1 MQNMYNNNI
10 NKPKKQISMKKHFLC
25 LLMLSGACL
34 TAYAA
39 EDPRAGELGSG
50 SVTQQGVTVKGV
62 VKDAKGEPI
71 IGATVTEKG
80 TKNATVTDFDGN
92 YSLNV
97 SSRNTVLVVSY
108 IGFVAQEV
116 KAGGDVTLQEDNA
129 LLNEV
134 VVIGYGTQRK
144 GDITSAITSVKSEDF
159 AQGNIRDAGDLIK
172 GKVAGLTIANGSG
185 DPNAASS
192 IRLRGII
199 SLEGGN
205 SPLVLVDGLE
215 GSLST
220 VAPENIE
227 SIDVLK
233 DASAAAI
240 YGTRG
245 AAGVILITTKA
256 GKREARTTANYSG
269 YLALS
274 SFGKKL
280 DMMDGSDIRAG
291 KTNYTDRGYD
301 TDWLDAVSRTA
312 LTHNHNVNI
321 SGGNKSTSYNADFT
335 FRDQQGVFINT
346 YGKEMRFNGGLSH
359 WMFND
364 ILKLQFNILKRWHEN
379 GPVDAAGQM
388 VYRQAL
394 MRNPTEPIYGEDGD
408 YYENFGINYYY
419 NPVGILKEKKGEWKT
434 ETTRLTGNITLE
446 PIKGWQTNLMLS
458 TERYNA
464 HDEGYFTSKHYGQ
477 KNSYTTGYATHS
489 YDYSKTDNLELTST
503 YKHQWGDHRFEALV
517 GYSYQYDMVE
527 GFNANNTNF
536 LNDFFE
542 YNNLGVGQYLKEG
555 KAGMGSYK
563 EDDKLVGFFGRVSY
577 GFSDKYNVLLSI
589 RREGSSKFGA
599 NHKWGSFPSA
609 SLGWT
614 ISNEKFM
621 EGTKSWLDNLKLRAG
636 YGVTGVIPTQRYQSL
651 TTWALG
657 SPYYY
662 DSGTWKQGL
671 KVDQNPN
678 PDLKWE
684 KSTEYNV
691 GLDFA
696 VLGDRIWGTIDVYR
710 KKTVDMLFWYDVPVP
725 PNLYSQTLANVG
737 EMRNQGIEVAVNAIP
752 VRTKDF
758 EWKTTATFAHNA
770 TKLISLSNDLYE
782 TANRHYEAWLGEPI
796 NLSTQIMEVGKP
808 LGQWYGL
815 KSVGVSENG
824 LWMIENPQ
832 TGEVVEFNDNMLTD
846 KETWYQ
852 NLGNA
857 IPKVNIGWS
866 NTFKYKD
873 FDLNMQFT
881 GQFGFKILNEARA
894 YYQNNAVTYNRL
906 KDAAVAPYADGNV
919 LKPAQKQTFVSY
931 YLSNGNFF
939 KLSNITIGYNVPL
952 KENKYVKAIRAYASA
967 DNVFT
972 ITSYNGLDPEL
983 TNWDP
988 RSSGIDQR
996 DKYPTIHTFTFGL
1009 NVTF

>member
-1 MQNMYNNNI
+1 MYHFY
-10 NKPKKQISMKKHFLC
+10 KPKKQIGMKKHFLC
-25 LLMLSGACL
+25 LLFLGGAL
-34 TAYAA
+34 GAYAVESTSPTVA
-39 EDPRAGELGSG
+39 E
-50 SVTQQGVTVKGV
+50 VTQQGVTVKGV

-80 TKNATVTDFDGN
+80 TKNATVTDYDGN

-97 SSRNTVLVVSY
+97 SSRNAVLVVSY
-108 IGFVAQEV
+108 IGFVAQEI

-144 GDITSAITSVKSEDF
+144 GDITSAITSVKAEDF

-172 GKVAGLTIANGSG
+172 GKVAGLSITNGSG
-185 DPNAASS
+185 DPSAASS

-199 SLEGGN
+199 SLKGGN

-215 GSLST
+215 GSLSS

-256 GKREARTTANYSG
+256 GKRETRTTANYSG
-269 YLALS
+269 YLSLA

-301 TDWLDAVSRTA
+301 TDWIDAVSRTA

-335 FRDQQGVFINT
+335 YRDQKGVFIDT
-346 YGKEMRFNGGLSH
+346 YAKEMHFNGGVSH

-364 ILKLQFNILKRWHEN
+364 MLKLQFNILKRWHQN

-394 MRNPTEPIYGEDGD
+394 MRNPTEPIYAEDGD

-419 NPVGILKEKKGEWKT
+419 NPVGILKEHTGEYKT
-434 ETTRLTGNITLE
+434 ETTRLTGNITVE
-446 PIKGWQTNLMLS
+446 PIRGWQTNLMLS

-464 HDEGYFTSKHYGQ
+464 HDEGYYTSKYYGQ
-477 KNSYTTGYATHS
+477 KNSYTTGYAYHS
-489 YDYSKTDNLELTST
+489 YAYNRSDNLELTST
-503 YKHQWGDHRFEALV
+503 YKHQFGDHRIEALV
-517 GYSYQYDMVE
+517 GYSYQYQVDE
-527 GFNANNTNF
+527 SFYANNTNF
-536 LNDFFE
+536 ASDFYQ
-542 YNNLGVGQYLKEG
+542 YNNMGLGRYLKDG
-555 KAGMGSYK
+555 KAGMGSGK
-563 EDDKLVGFFGRVSY
+563 SDDKLIGFFGRISY
-577 GFSDKYNVLLSI
+577 GFADKYNVLVSF
-589 RREGSSKFGA
+589 RREGSSKFGE
-599 NHKWGSFPSA
+599 NNKWGSFPSA

-614 ISNEKFM
+614 ISKEKFM
-621 EGTKSWLDNLKLRAG
+621 EGTRSWLDNLKLRAG
-636 YGVTGVIPTQRYQSL
+636 FGVTGVIPGARYLSL

-662 DSGTWKQGL
+662 DANGVWQQGL
-671 KVDQNPN
+671 SVDQNPN

-684 KSTEYNV
+684 KSTEYNI
-691 GLDFA
+691 GIDFA
-696 VLGDRIWGTIDVYR
+696 VLGDRIWGSIDLYR
-710 KKTVDMLFWYDVPVP
+710 KKTVDMLWEYDVPVP
-725 PNLYSQTLANVG
+725 PNLYPRTMANVG
-737 EMRNQGIEVAVNAIP
+737 EMRNQGIEVAINAIP

-770 TKLISLSNDLYE
+770 TKLLSLSNDLYE
-782 TANRHYEAWLGEPI
+782 TANEHDEAWLGEPI
-796 NLSTQIMEVGKP
+796 SLSTQRMEVGKP
-808 LGQWYGL
+808 LGQWFGL

-824 LWMIENPQ
+824 LWMIENPK
-832 TGEVVEFNDNMLTD
+832 TGEAVEFNDNMLTD
-846 KETWYQ
+846 KENWYQ

-857 IPKVNIGWS
+857 IPKVNVGWS
-866 NTFKYKD
+866 NTLKYKD

-894 YYQNNAVTYNRL
+894 YYQNNAVTYNRM
-906 KDAAVAPYADGNV
+906 KDAAEAPYGDGNV

-939 KLSNITIGYNVPL
+939 KLSNLTLGYNVPL
-952 KENKYVKAIRAYASA
+952 KENKYIKAARVYASA

-972 ITSYNGLDPEL
+972 ITAYNGLDPEL
-983 TNWDP
+983 SNGDP
-988 RSSGIDQR
+988 QYSGIDSR
-996 DKYPTIHTFTFGL
+996 DKYPTIRTYTFGL

>member
-1 MQNMYNNNI
+1 
-10 NKPKKQISMKKHFLC
+10 
-25 LLMLSGACL
+25 MLSGACL

-71 IGATVTEKG
+71 IGATITEKG

-97 SSRNTVLVVSY
+97 SSRNAVLVVSY

-245 AAGVILITTKA
+245 AAGVIIITTKA

-464 HDEGYFTSKHYGQ
+464 HDEGYYTSKHYGQ

-696 VLGDRIWGTIDVYR
+696 VLGERIWGTIDVYR

-796 NLSTQIMEVGKP
+796 SLSTQIMEVGKP

-894 YYQNNAVTYNRL
+894 YYQNNAVTYNRM
-906 KDAAVAPYADGNV
+906 KDAAEAPYSDGNV

-988 RSSGIDQR
+988 RYSGIDQR

>member
-1 MQNMYNNNI
+1 
-10 NKPKKQISMKKHFLC
+10 
-25 LLMLSGACL
+25 
-34 TAYAA
+34 
-39 EDPRAGELGSG
+39 
-50 SVTQQGVTVKGV
+50 
-62 VKDAKGEPI
+62 
-71 IGATVTEKG
+71 
-80 TKNATVTDFDGN
+80 
-92 YSLNV
+92 
-97 SSRNTVLVVSY
+97 
-108 IGFVAQEV
+108 
-116 KAGGDVTLQEDNA
+116 
-129 LLNEV
+129 
-134 VVIGYGTQRK
+134 
-144 GDITSAITSVKSEDF
+144 
-159 AQGNIRDAGDLIK
+159 
-172 GKVAGLTIANGSG
+172 
-185 DPNAASS
+185 
-192 IRLRGII
+192 LRGII

-215 GSLST
+215 GSLNT

-269 YLALS
+269 YVSMA

-301 TDWLDAVSRTA
+301 TDWLDAVSRNA
-312 LTHNHNVNI
+312 LTHNHNVSIN
-321 SGGNKSTSYNADFT
+321 GGNKTTSYTADFT
-335 FRDQQGVFINT
+335 YRDQQGVFIHT
-346 YGKEMRFNGGLSH
+346 YGKEMHFNGGLSH

-364 ILKLQFNILKRWHEN
+364 MLKLQFNVLKRWHEN

-394 MRNPTEPIYGEDGD
+394 MRNPTEPIYAEDGD

-419 NPVGILKEKKGEWKT
+419 NPVGILKEHTGEYKT
-434 ETTRLTGNITLE
+434 ESTRLTGNITVE
-446 PIKGWQTNLMLS
+446 PIRGWQTNLMLS

-464 HDEGYFTSKHYGQ
+464 HDEGYYTSKYYGQ
-477 KNSYTTGYATHS
+477 KNSYTTGYAYHS
-489 YDYSKTDNLELTST
+489 YGYNKTDNLELTST
-503 YKHQWGDHRFEALV
+503 YKHQWGDHRFEILA
-517 GYSYQYDMVE
+517 GYSYQYQVDE
-527 GFNANNTNF
+527 SFYANNTNF

-542 YNNLGVGQYLKEG
+542 YNNMGVGQYLKDG
-555 KAGMGSYK
+555 KAGLGSGK
-563 EDDKLVGFFGRVSY
+563 SDDTLIGFFGRVSY
-577 GFSDKYNVLLSI
+577 GFSDKYNVLLSM
-589 RREGSSKFGA
+589 RREGSSKFGE
-599 NHKWGSFPSA
+599 NNKWGSFPSV

-614 ISNEKFM
+614 ISKEKFM
-621 EGTKSWLDNLKLRAG
+621 EGTRSWLDNLKLRAG
-636 YGVTGVIPTQRYQSL
+636 FGVTGVIPGARYLSL

-657 SPYYY
+657 TPYYY
-662 DSGTWKQGL
+662 DNGTWKQGL

-684 KSTEYNV
+684 KSTEYNI

-696 VLGDRIWGTIDVYR
+696 VLGDRIWGSVDLYR
-710 KKTVDMLFWYDVPVP
+710 KKTVDMLWEYDVPVP
-725 PNLYSQTLANVG
+725 PNLYPRTRANVG
-737 EMRNQGIEVAVNAIP
+737 EMRNQGIEVAINAIP
-752 VRTKDF
+752 VRTNDF
-758 EWKTTATFAHNA
+758 EWKTTATFSHNA
-770 TKLISLSNDLYE
+770 TKLLSLSNDLYE
-782 TANRHYEAWLGEPI
+782 TANRHYIAYLGEPI
-796 NLSTQIMEVGKP
+796 SLSTQIMEVGKP

-824 LWMIENPQ
+824 LWMIENPT
-832 TGEVVEFNDNMLTD
+832 TGEIEEFNDNMLTD
-846 KETWYQ
+846 KETYYQ

-857 IPKVNIGWS
+857 IPKFYAGWS
-866 NTFKYKD
+866 NSFRYKN

-906 KDAAVAPYADGNV
+906 KDAAEAPYGDGNV
-919 LKPAQKQTFVSY
+919 LKPAQKQTFVNY

-939 KLSNITIGYNVPL
+939 KLSNITLGYNVPL
-952 KENKYVKAIRAYASA
+952 KENKYVKAVRAYLSA

-983 TNWDP
+983 SNGDP
-988 RSSGIDQR
+988 QYSGIDSR
-996 DKYPTIHTFTFGL
+996 DKYPTIHTYTIGL

>member
-1 MQNMYNNNI
+1 
-10 NKPKKQISMKKHFLC
+10 MKRHFLC
-25 LLMLSGACL
+25 LLLLASGGM
-34 TAYAA
+34 TALAA
-39 EDPRAGELGSG
+39 ESTLPAVAEL
-50 SVTQQGVTVKGV
+50 TQQGITVRGV

-80 TKNATVTDFDGN
+80 TRNATVTDFDGN
-92 YSLNV
+92 YSLKVTNH
-97 SSRNTVLVVSY
+97 NAVLVISY
-108 IGFVAQEV
+108 IGYINQEV
-116 KAGGDVTLQEDNA
+116 KAGSDVTLLEDNA
-129 LLNEV
+129 QLNEV

-144 GDITSAITSVKSEDF
+144 GDLTSAITSVKSEDF

-172 GKVAGLTIANGSG
+172 GKVAGLNIANGSG
-185 DPNAASS
+185 DPNSASS

-199 SLEGGN
+199 SLQGGN

-220 VAPENIE
+220 VSPENIE

-245 AAGVILITTKA
+245 AAGVIIITTKA
-256 GKREARTTANYSG
+256 GHRESRTTANYSG
-269 YLALS
+269 YVSLS

-291 KTNYTDRGYD
+291 LTNYTDRGYD

-312 LTHNHNVNI
+312 LTHNHNVSIN
-321 SGGNKSTSYNADFT
+321 GGNKSTSYNADFT
-335 FRDQQGVFINT
+335 YRDQQGVFINT
-346 YGKEMRFNGGLSH
+346 YGKDMRFNGGVSH

-364 ILKLQFNILKRWHEN
+364 MLKVQFNILKHWHEN

-419 NPVGILKEKKGEWKT
+419 NPIGILKEKKGEWKT
-434 ETTRLTGNITLE
+434 ESTRLTGNVTIE
-446 PIKGWQTNLMLS
+446 PIRGWQTNLMLS
-458 TERYNA
+458 TERYNG
-464 HDEGYFTSKHYGQ
+464 HDAGYYTSKHYGQ

-489 YDYSKTDNLELTST
+489 YSYSKTDNLEITST

-517 GYSYQYDMVE
+517 GYSYQYSMNE

-542 YNNLGVGQYLKEG
+542 YNNLGVGQYLKDG

-563 EDDKLVGFFGRVSY
+563 SDDKLVGFFGRVSY

-621 EGTKSWLDNLKLRAG
+621 ESTRSWLDNLKLRAG
-636 YGVTGVIPTQRYQSL
+636 VGVTGVIPGSRYLSL
-651 TTWALG
+651 TTWELG

-662 DSGTWKQGL
+662 DNGTWKQGL
-671 KVDQNPN
+671 SVNQNPN
-678 PDLKWE
+678 PELKWE
-684 KSTEYNV
+684 KSTEYNI
-691 GLDFA
+691 GLDWS
-696 VLGDRIWGTIDVYR
+696 VLGGRIWGTLDVYR
-710 KKTVDMLFWYDVPVP
+710 KNTVDMLFEYDVPVP
-725 PNLYSQTLANVG
+725 PNLYPRTMANVG
-737 EMRNQGIEVAVNAIP
+737 EMRNQGIEVAINAIP

-758 EWKTTATFAHNA
+758 EWKTTATFSHNA

-796 NLSTQIMEVGKP
+796 SLSTQIMEVGKP

-824 LWMIENPQ
+824 LWMIENPT
-832 TGEVVEFNDNMLTD
+832 TGEAVEFNDNMLTD

-857 IPKVNIGWS
+857 IPKFYAGWS

-894 YYQNNAVTYNRL
+894 YYQNNAVTYNRM
-906 KDAAVAPYADGNV
+906 KDAAKAPYGDGNV
-919 LKPAQKQTFVSY
+919 LKPVQKQTFVSY
-931 YLSNGNFF
+931 YLSNGNFL
-939 KLSNITIGYNVPL
+939 KLSNITLGYNVPL
-952 KENKYVKAIRAYASA
+952 KENKYLKGIRAYLSA

-983 TNWDP
+983 TNSDP
-988 RSSGIDQR
+988 RYSGIDSR
-996 DKYPTIHTFTFGL
+996 DKYPSIRTYTLGL

>member
-1 MQNMYNNNI
+1 
-10 NKPKKQISMKKHFLC
+10 MKKHFLC

-97 SSRNTVLVVSY
+97 SSRNAVLVVSY

-245 AAGVILITTKA
+245 AAGVIIITTKA

-464 HDEGYFTSKHYGQ
+464 HDEGYYTSKHYGQ

-696 VLGDRIWGTIDVYR
+696 VLGERIWGTIDVYR

-796 NLSTQIMEVGKP
+796 SLSTQIMEVGKP

-894 YYQNNAVTYNRL
+894 YYQNNAVTYNRM
-906 KDAAVAPYADGNV
+906 KDAAEAPYSDGNV

-988 RSSGIDQR
+988 RYSGIDQR

>member
-1 MQNMYNNNI
+1 MYHFY
-10 NKPKKQISMKKHFLC
+10 KPKKQIGMKKHFLC
-25 LLMLSGACL
+25 LLFLGGAL
-34 TAYAA
+34 GAYAVESTSPA
-39 EDPRAGELGSG
+39 VTE
-50 SVTQQGVTVKGV
+50 VTQQGVTVKGV

-80 TKNATVTDFDGN
+80 TKNATVTDYDGN

-97 SSRNTVLVVSY
+97 SSRNAVLVVSY
-108 IGFVAQEV
+108 IGFVAQEI

-144 GDITSAITSVKSEDF
+144 GDITSAITSVKAEDF

-172 GKVAGLTIANGSG
+172 GKVAGLSITNGSG
-185 DPNAASS
+185 DPSAASS

-199 SLEGGN
+199 SLKGGN

-215 GSLST
+215 GSLSS

-256 GKREARTTANYSG
+256 GKRETRTTANYSG
-269 YLALS
+269 YLSLA

-301 TDWLDAVSRTA
+301 TDWIDAVSRTA

-335 FRDQQGVFINT
+335 YRDQKGVFIDT
-346 YGKEMRFNGGLSH
+346 YAKEMHFNG
-359 WMFND
+359 
-364 ILKLQFNILKRWHEN
+364 
-379 GPVDAAGQM
+379 
-388 VYRQAL
+388 RQAL
-394 MRNPTEPIYGEDGD
+394 MRNPTEPIYAEDGD

-419 NPVGILKEKKGEWKT
+419 NPVGILKEHTGEYKT
-434 ETTRLTGNITLE
+434 ETTRLTGNVTLE

-464 HDEGYFTSKHYGQ
+464 HDEGYYTSKYYGQ
-477 KNSYTTGYATHS
+477 KNSYTTGYAYHS
-489 YDYSKTDNLELTST
+489 YAYNRSDNLELTST
-503 YKHQWGDHRFEALV
+503 YKHQFGDHRIEALV
-517 GYSYQYDMVE
+517 GYSYQYQVDE
-527 GFNANNTNF
+527 SFYANNTNF
-536 LNDFFE
+536 ASDFYQ
-542 YNNLGVGQYLKEG
+542 YNNMGLGRYLKDG
-555 KAGMGSYK
+555 KAGMGSGK
-563 EDDKLVGFFGRVSY
+563 SDDKLIGFFGRISY
-577 GFSDKYNVLLSI
+577 GFADKYNVLVSF
-589 RREGSSKFGA
+589 RREGSSKFGE
-599 NHKWGSFPSA
+599 NNKWGSFPSA

-614 ISNEKFM
+614 ISKEKFM
-621 EGTKSWLDNLKLRAG
+621 EGTRSWLDNLKLRAG
-636 YGVTGVIPTQRYQSL
+636 FGVTGVIPGARYLSL

-662 DSGTWKQGL
+662 DANGVWQQGL
-671 KVDQNPN
+671 SVDQNPN

-684 KSTEYNV
+684 KSTEYNI

-696 VLGDRIWGTIDVYR
+696 VLGDRIWGSVDVYR
-710 KKTVDMLFWYDVPVP
+710 KKTVDMLWEYDVPVP
-725 PNLYSQTLANVG
+725 PNLYPRTMANVG
-737 EMRNQGIEVAVNAIP
+737 EMRNQGIELAINAIP
-752 VRTKDF
+752 YRTKDF

-770 TKLISLSNDLYE
+770 TKLLSLSNDLYE
-782 TANRHYEAWLGEPI
+782 TANEHDEAWLGEPI
-796 NLSTQIMEVGKP
+796 SLSTQRMEVGKP
-808 LGQWYGL
+808 LGQWFGL

-824 LWMIENPQ
+824 LWMIENPK
-832 TGEVVEFNDNMLTD
+832 TGEAVEFNDNMLTD
-846 KETWYQ
+846 KENWYQ

-857 IPKVNIGWS
+857 IPKVNVGWS
-866 NTFKYKD
+866 NTLKYKD

-906 KDAAVAPYADGNV
+906 KDAAEAPYDDGNV

-939 KLSNITIGYNVPL
+939 KLSNLTLGYNVPL
-952 KENKYVKAIRAYASA
+952 KENKYIKAVRAYVSA

-972 ITSYNGLDPEL
+972 ITAYNGLDPEL
-983 TNWDP
+983 SNGDP
-988 RSSGIDQR
+988 Q
-996 DKYPTIHTFTFGL
+996 Y
-1009 NVTF
+1009 

>member
-1 MQNMYNNNI
+1 
-10 NKPKKQISMKKHFLC
+10 MKKHFLC
-25 LLMLSGACL
+25 LLFLGGAL
-34 TAYAA
+34 GAYAVESTSPA
-39 EDPRAGELGSG
+39 VTE
-50 SVTQQGVTVKGV
+50 VTQQGVTVKGV

-80 TKNATVTDFDGN
+80 TKNATVTDYDGN

-97 SSRNTVLVVSY
+97 SSRNAVLVVSY
-108 IGFVAQEV
+108 IGFVAQEI

-144 GDITSAITSVKSEDF
+144 GDITSAITSVKAEDF

-172 GKVAGLTIANGSG
+172 GKVAGLSITNGSG
-185 DPNAASS
+185 DPSAASS

-199 SLEGGN
+199 SLKGGN

-215 GSLST
+215 GSLSS

-256 GKREARTTANYSG
+256 GKRETRTTANYSG
-269 YLALS
+269 YLSLA

-301 TDWLDAVSRTA
+301 TDWIDAVSRTA

-335 FRDQQGVFINT
+335 YRDQKGVFIDT
-346 YGKEMRFNGGLSH
+346 YAKEMHFNGGVSH

-364 ILKLQFNILKRWHEN
+364 MLKLQFNILKRWHEN

-394 MRNPTEPIYGEDGD
+394 MRNPTEPIYAEDGD

-419 NPVGILKEKKGEWKT
+419 NPVGILKEHTGEYKT
-434 ETTRLTGNITLE
+434 ETTRLTGNVTLE

-464 HDEGYFTSKHYGQ
+464 HDEGYYTSKYYGQ
-477 KNSYTTGYATHS
+477 KNSYTTGYAYHS
-489 YDYSKTDNLELTST
+489 YAYNRSDNLELTST
-503 YKHQWGDHRFEALV
+503 YKHQFGDHRIEALV
-517 GYSYQYDMVE
+517 GYSYQYQVDE
-527 GFNANNTNF
+527 SFYANNTNF
-536 LNDFFE
+536 ASDFYQ
-542 YNNLGVGQYLKEG
+542 YNNMGLGRYLKDG
-555 KAGMGSYK
+555 KAGMGSGK
-563 EDDKLVGFFGRVSY
+563 SDDKLIGFFGRISY
-577 GFSDKYNVLLSI
+577 GFADKYNVLVSF
-589 RREGSSKFGA
+589 RREGSSKFGE
-599 NHKWGSFPSA
+599 NNKWGSFPSA

-614 ISNEKFM
+614 ISKEKFM
-621 EGTKSWLDNLKLRAG
+621 EGTRSWLDNLKLRAG
-636 YGVTGVIPTQRYQSL
+636 FGVTGVIPGARYLSL

-662 DSGTWKQGL
+662 DANGVWQQGL
-671 KVDQNPN
+671 SVDQNPN

-684 KSTEYNV
+684 KSTEYNI

-696 VLGDRIWGTIDVYR
+696 VLGDRIWGSVDVYR
-710 KKTVDMLFWYDVPVP
+710 KKTVDMLWEYDVPVP
-725 PNLYSQTLANVG
+725 PNLYPRTMANVG
-737 EMRNQGIEVAVNAIP
+737 EMRNQGIELAINAIP
-752 VRTKDF
+752 YRTKDF

-770 TKLISLSNDLYE
+770 TKLLSLSNDLYE
-782 TANRHYEAWLGEPI
+782 TANEHDEAWLGEPI
-796 NLSTQIMEVGKP
+796 SLSTQRMEVGKP
-808 LGQWYGL
+808 LGQWFGL

-824 LWMIENPQ
+824 LWMIENPK
-832 TGEVVEFNDNMLTD
+832 TGEAVEFNDNMLTD
-846 KETWYQ
+846 KENWYQ

-857 IPKVNIGWS
+857 IPKVNVGWS
-866 NTFKYKD
+866 NTLKYKD

-906 KDAAVAPYADGNV
+906 KDAAEAPYDDGNV

-939 KLSNITIGYNVPL
+939 KLSNLTLGYNVPL
-952 KENKYVKAIRAYASA
+952 KENKYIKAVRAYVSA

-972 ITSYNGLDPEL
+972 ITAYNGLDPEL
-983 TNWDP
+983 SNGDP
-988 RSSGIDQR
+988 QYSGIDSR
-996 DKYPTIHTFTFGL
+996 DKYPTIRTYTFGL

>member
-1 MQNMYNNNI
+1 MYNNNI

-97 SSRNTVLVVSY
+97 SSRNAVLVVSY

-245 AAGVILITTKA
+245 AAGVIIITTKA

-464 HDEGYFTSKHYGQ
+464 HDEGYYTSKHYGQ

-696 VLGDRIWGTIDVYR
+696 VLGERIWGTIDVYR

-796 NLSTQIMEVGKP
+796 SLSTQIMEVGKP

-857 IPKVNIGWS
+857 IPKFNIGWS
-866 NTFKYKD
+866 NTFKYKG

-894 YYQNNAVTYNRL
+894 YYQNNAVTYNRM
-906 KDAAVAPYADGNV
+906 KDAAEAPYSDGNV

-988 RSSGIDQR
+988 RYSGIDQR

>member
-1 MQNMYNNNI
+1 MYHFY
-10 NKPKKQISMKKHFLC
+10 KPKKQIGMKKHFLC
-25 LLMLSGACL
+25 LLFLGGAL
-34 TAYAA
+34 GAYAVESTSPA
-39 EDPRAGELGSG
+39 VTE
-50 SVTQQGVTVKGV
+50 VTQQGVTVKGV

-80 TKNATVTDFDGN
+80 TKNATVTDYDGN

-97 SSRNTVLVVSY
+97 SSRNAVLVVSY
-108 IGFVAQEV
+108 IGFVAQEI

-144 GDITSAITSVKSEDF
+144 GDITSAITSVKAEDF

-185 DPNAASS
+185 DPSAASS

-215 GSLST
+215 GSLNT

-256 GKREARTTANYSG
+256 GKRETRTTANYSG
-269 YLALS
+269 YLSLA

-301 TDWLDAVSRTA
+301 TDWIDAVSRTA

-335 FRDQQGVFINT
+335 YRDQKGVFIDT
-346 YGKEMRFNGGLSH
+346 YAKEMHFNGGVSH

-364 ILKLQFNILKRWHEN
+364 MLKLQFNILKRWHEN

-394 MRNPTEPIYGEDGD
+394 MRNPTEPIYAEDGD

-419 NPVGILKEKKGEWKT
+419 NPVGILKEHTGEYKT
-434 ETTRLTGNITLE
+434 ETTRLTGNVTLE

-464 HDEGYFTSKHYGQ
+464 HDEGYYTSKYYGQ
-477 KNSYTTGYATHS
+477 KNSYTTGYAYHS
-489 YDYSKTDNLELTST
+489 YAYNKTNNLELTST
-503 YKHQWGDHRFEALV
+503 YKHQWGNHRFEALV
-517 GYSYQYDMVE
+517 GYSYQYQVDE
-527 GFNANNTNF
+527 SFYANNTNF

-542 YNNLGVGQYLKEG
+542 YNNMGVGQYLKDG
-555 KAGMGSYK
+555 KAGLGSGK
-563 EDDKLVGFFGRVSY
+563 SDDTLVGFFGRVSY
-577 GFSDKYNVLLSI
+577 GYSDRYNVLLSL
-589 RREGSSKFGA
+589 RREGSSKFGE
-599 NHKWGSFPSA
+599 NNKWGSFPSV

-621 EGTKSWLDNLKLRAG
+621 QGTRSWLDNLKLRAG
-636 YGVTGVIPTQRYQSL
+636 FGVTGVIPGARYLSL

-657 SPYYY
+657 TPYYY
-662 DSGTWKQGL
+662 DNGTWKQGL

-684 KSTEYNV
+684 RRY
-691 GLDFA
+691 A
-696 VLGDRIWGTIDVYR
+696 LGV
-710 KKTVDMLFWYDVPVP
+710 
-725 PNLYSQTLANVG
+725 
-737 EMRNQGIEVAVNAIP
+737 
-752 VRTKDF
+752 
-758 EWKTTATFAHNA
+758 
-770 TKLISLSNDLYE
+770 
-782 TANRHYEAWLGEPI
+782 
-796 NLSTQIMEVGKP
+796 
-808 LGQWYGL
+808 
-815 KSVGVSENG
+815 
-824 LWMIENPQ
+824 
-832 TGEVVEFNDNMLTD
+832 
-846 KETWYQ
+846 
-852 NLGNA
+852 
-857 IPKVNIGWS
+857 
-866 NTFKYKD
+866 
-873 FDLNMQFT
+873 
-881 GQFGFKILNEARA
+881 
-894 YYQNNAVTYNRL
+894 
-906 KDAAVAPYADGNV
+906 
-919 LKPAQKQTFVSY
+919 
-931 YLSNGNFF
+931 
-939 KLSNITIGYNVPL
+939 
-952 KENKYVKAIRAYASA
+952 
-967 DNVFT
+967 
-972 ITSYNGLDPEL
+972 
-983 TNWDP
+983 
-988 RSSGIDQR
+988 
-996 DKYPTIHTFTFGL
+996 
-1009 NVTF
+1009 

>member
-1 MQNMYNNNI
+1 
-10 NKPKKQISMKKHFLC
+10 
-25 LLMLSGACL
+25 MLSGACL

-245 AAGVILITTKA
+245 AAGVIIITTKA

-464 HDEGYFTSKHYGQ
+464 HDEGYYTSKHYGQ

-696 VLGDRIWGTIDVYR
+696 VLGERIWGTIDVYR

-737 EMRNQGIEVAVNAIP
+737 EMRNQGIEVAINAIP

-796 NLSTQIMEVGKP
+796 SLSTQIMEVGKP

-894 YYQNNAVTYNRL
+894 YYQNNAVTYNRM
-906 KDAAVAPYADGNV
+906 KDAAEAPYSDGNV

>member
-1 MQNMYNNNI
+1 
-10 NKPKKQISMKKHFLC
+10 MKKHFLC

-696 VLGDRIWGTIDVYR
+696 VLGERIWGTIDVYR

-796 NLSTQIMEVGKP
+796 SLSTQIMEVGKP

-894 YYQNNAVTYNRL
+894 YYQNNAVTYNRM
-906 KDAAVAPYADGNV
+906 KDAAEAPYSDGNV

-931 YLSNGNFF
+931 YLSNGNFL

-952 KENKYVKAIRAYASA
+952 KENRYVKAIRAYASA

>member
-1 MQNMYNNNI
+1 
-10 NKPKKQISMKKHFLC
+10 MKKHFLC

-97 SSRNTVLVVSY
+97 SSRNAVLVVSY

-245 AAGVILITTKA
+245 AAGVIIITTKA

-464 HDEGYFTSKHYGQ
+464 HDEGYYTSKHYGQ

-696 VLGDRIWGTIDVYR
+696 VLGERIWGTIDVYR

-796 NLSTQIMEVGKP
+796 SLSTQIMEVGKP

-894 YYQNNAVTYNRL
+894 YYQNNAVTYNRM
-906 KDAAVAPYADGNV
+906 KDAAEAPYSDGNV